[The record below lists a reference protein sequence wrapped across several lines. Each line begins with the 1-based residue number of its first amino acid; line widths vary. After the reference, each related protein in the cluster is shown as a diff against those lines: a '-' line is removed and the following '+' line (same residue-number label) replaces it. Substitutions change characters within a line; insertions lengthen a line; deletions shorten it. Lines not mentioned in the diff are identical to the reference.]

1 VTDLIHLE
9 KLSGAYFL
17 GPDFIGI
24 MILSIIGGLIGGYIL
39 VFRMER
45 RYRHKS
51 FAYGI
56 INSGLLFIMFYVLI
70 GVIGLFLMD
79 LVYFS
84 MQMDLIPAAQKSFD
98 NVWFNVATPSSI
110 NKGLVKNNCITCFF
124 RIEEIIKSRQI
135 YYEEK
140 YGFIPG
146 FRAGLHL
153 GQATVGEIGVIKKD
167 IVYSGDVLNTTSRI
181 QNECRVHDVNLLVSS
196 AVLQQLPASE
206 KYKSEPIGE
215 IQLRGKIDTVMLNA
229 VNTTIY

>member
-1 VTDLIHLE
+1 MFLDLKSSTTIAERLGDRLFFELLKDFFSDITD
-9 KLSGAYFL
+9 
-17 GPDFIGI
+17 P
-24 MILSIIGGLIGGYIL
+24 IISVEGEVYQ
-39 VFRMER
+39 
-45 RYRHKS
+45 
-51 FAYGI
+51 
-56 INSGLLFIMFYVLI
+56 YV
-70 GVIGLFLMD
+70 GDEVVITWPLD
-79 LVYFS
+79 
-84 MQMDLIPAAQKSFD
+84 
-98 NVWFNVATPSSI
+98 
-110 NKGLVKNNCITCFF
+110 KGLVKNNCITCFF